1 MNSDNG
7 KNYQTKKI
15 KGENEGKIIKKKN
28 KIILII
34 MKKETKVVSF

>member
-28 KIILII
+28 NNSDNNEKRN
-34 MKKETKVVSF
+34 

>member
-15 KGENEGKIIKKKN
+15 KGENEGKKKN
-28 KIILII
+28 NNNNNSDNNEKRN
-34 MKKETKVVSF
+34 

>member
-15 KGENEGKIIKKKN
+15 KGENEGKKKKKN
-28 KIILII
+28 NNNSDNNEKRN
-34 MKKETKVVSF
+34 

>member
-15 KGENEGKIIKKKN
+15 KGENEGKIIIIKKN
-28 KIILII
+28 NNSDNNEKRN
-34 MKKETKVVSF
+34 

>member
-15 KGENEGKIIKKKN
+15 KGENEGKIIIKKN
-28 KIILII
+28 NNSDNNEKRN
-34 MKKETKVVSF
+34 

>member
-15 KGENEGKIIKKKN
+15 KGENEGKIIIIKKK
-28 KIILII
+28 K
-34 MKKETKVVSF
+34 